1 MRRLCPYSCGG
12 CGGAV
17 ASAARAAKLEA
28 HEADELDLELER
40 RSGGGGAGGA
50 DAAGG
55 PTLHGLM
62 AHWCGRVRAPG
73 GTAAGAAAGAPG
85 GTAAGAVAGAA
96 SSSVLPM
103 ARVALPMALRT
114 VRLVPGSEF
123 FDAQQL
129 NTDYLLSLSVA
140 RLLVSFYVTAGL
152 APPHKGE
159 GAAAQPYGGWEDAA
173 GGYPDPST
181 PTRTLRGH
189 FVGHYLSALAM
200 AYAGGG
206 TLSVLERGR
215 ELLAGMGECQRAA
228 GTGFLS
234 AWPSRVLDT
243 LEAGQF
249 GDVWAPWYTLHKILA
264 GLLDWH
270 AHAEL
275 QP

>member
-1 MRRLCPYSCGG
+1 MRRLCPHSCGG

-17 ASAARAAKLEA
+17 ASATRAAKLEA
-28 HEADELDLELER
+28 DDLELELELER
-40 RSGGGGAGGA
+40 RSGGGAGA

-73 GTAAGAAAGAPG
+73 GTAAGA
-85 GTAAGAVAGAA
+85 VAGAA
-96 SSSVLPM
+96 SSSVLPT
-103 ARVALPMALRT
+103 ARVVLPVALRT

-152 APPHKGE
+152 APPHNGKD
-159 GAAAQPYGGWEDAA
+159 AAAQPYGGWEDAA

-189 FVGHYLSALAM
+189 FVGHHLSNPNPSLIPEPKP
-200 AYAGGG
+200 
-206 TLSVLERGR
+206 S
-215 ELLAGMGECQRAA
+215 LLALRPPPH
-228 GTGFLS
+228 LHHP
-234 AWPSRVLDT
+234 PS
-243 LEAGQF
+243 
-249 GDVWAPWYTLHKILA
+249 PS
-264 GLLDWH
+264 
-270 AHAEL
+270 
-275 QP
+275 P

>member
-1 MRRLCPYSCGG
+1 MRRLCPHSCGG
-12 CGGAV
+12 CGGAM

-28 HEADELDLELER
+28 DELELELER
-40 RSGGGGAGGA
+40 RIGGGAGA

-73 GTAAGAAAGAPG
+73 GTAAGAAAGA
-85 GTAAGAVAGAA
+85 A

-103 ARVALPMALRT
+103 ARVVLPVTLRT

-152 APPHKGE
+152 APPHKGKD
-159 GAAAQPYGGWEDAA
+159 AAAQPYGGWEDAA

-189 FVGHYLSALAM
+189 FVGHHLSNPNLHPKPQP
-200 AYAGGG
+200 
-206 TLSVLERGR
+206 S
-215 ELLAGMGECQRAA
+215 LLPLR
-228 GTGFLS
+228 
-234 AWPSRVLDT
+234 P
-243 LEAGQF
+243 
-249 GDVWAPWYTLHKILA
+249 PP
-264 GLLDWH
+264 LLV
-270 AHAEL
+270 
-275 QP
+275 